1 MLFENKVTIGNV
13 ITAAILFATLV
24 AGYSDLR
31 GQQLRQAERSSAFV
45 EDMRDSAES
54 LDALRTSTDMRVRAV
69 EVVQA
74 GQGSD
79 LRNIQTGINE
89 IKASL
94 EKLVGKP

>member
-1 MLFENKVTIGNV
+1 MLFENKITIGNV
-13 ITAAILFATLV
+13 ITIAVLMATLS
-24 AGYSDLR
+24 AGYADLR
-31 GQQLRQAERSSAFV
+31 SEQLRQTERSATFSA
-45 EDMRDSAES
+45 DMRDSASAFDTYRASVEI
-54 LDALRTSTDMRVRAV
+54 RVRAV

-79 LRNIQTGINE
+79 LRNIQAGINE